1 MCVLA
6 HLYRWNE
13 GHPLRNGFTIRVTFI
28 SNSSGH
34 IHFHL
39 YPEKGNE
46 DLILEHTKKQKQKTK
61 IKKQKTN
68 KQKCW
73 KPDLDLRK
81 TFKIKLKHKIEC
93 QIIINWS
100 KDYNFRCMLVNF
112 ENFQIEYKFI
122 KEKYFKWKKGL
133 RNWKQKEKALRVD
146 KEWIEDFL
154 SNNQFNEIIW
164 LLITAPSLFSCI
176 HIQSAV
182 CVWGC
187 AEREC
192 GLFTDRRSVS

>member
-1 MCVLA
+1 M
-6 HLYRWNE
+6 
-13 GHPLRNGFTIRVTFI
+13 
-28 SNSSGH
+28 
-34 IHFHL
+34 
-39 YPEKGNE
+39 
-46 DLILEHTKKQKQKTK
+46 K
-61 IKKQKTN
+61 IDKNK

-100 KDYNFRCMLVNF
+100 KDNNFRCMLVNF

-122 KEKYFKWKKGL
+122 KEKYFRWKKEL

-164 LLITAPSLFSCI
+164 LLITAPSLSIASIFNLQC
-176 HIQSAV
+176 V
-182 CVWGC
+182 CEDVLRGSF
-187 AEREC
+187 
-192 GLFTDRRSVS
+192 GLFTDRRSES